1 MSSIPT
7 GPTGSFRPDLPD
19 QRPLGSGFGATSTA
33 ADVLDGIDLGGR
45 TALVTGGY
53 AGIGLEIVRALV
65 GAGARVLAP
74 ARRPDEARRTLGDL
88 VDAGVEVA
96 AMDLADQQQV
106 ASYAADVVSAGRRL
120 DLVIDNAGIM
130 ALPETRTDRG
140 WEMQLATNHL
150 GHYALVNHLW
160 PAVAE
165 GARVVSVSS
174 SGHYYS
180 PMRWD
185 DPWLESDYD
194 KWLAYGQSKTANV
207 LFAVGLD
214 ARGRA
219 RGVQASSVHPGAI
232 LTNLGKHLTD
242 EDVAALL
249 APDADGN
256 VSIPEFKTPEQGAAT
271 AVWAAT
277 SPLLV
282 GHGGAY
288 LVDCDVAPWAGD
300 DEDGGSDSRGVKRYA
315 VDPDEAERLWAWSAE
330 LTGVDAFG

>member
-1 MSSIPT
+1 MTSTST
-7 GPTGSFRPDLPD
+7 PD
-19 QRPLGSGFGATSTA
+19 QRPLGSGFDATSTA
-33 ADVLDGIDLGGR
+33 ADVLAGVDLTGR

-65 GAGARVLAP
+65 WAGAHVLAP
-74 ARRPDEARRTLGDL
+74 ARRPDEARRALEGL
-88 VDAGVEVA
+88 AGVEVA
-96 AMDLADQQQV
+96 EMDLSDQRQV
-106 ASYAADVVSAGRRL
+106 ASYAADVVAGGRSL

-130 ALPETRTDRG
+130 ALPETRTAQG

-150 GHYALVNHLW
+150 GHFALINHLW
-160 PAVAE
+160 PVIAD

-174 SGHYYS
+174 SGHSYS

-185 DPWLESDYD
+185 DPWLETDYD

-214 ARGRA
+214 ARGRE
-219 RGVQASSVHPGAI
+219 RGVLACSVHPGAI
-232 LTNLGKHLTD
+232 LTNLGKHLTE
-242 EDVAALL
+242 EDVAELM
-249 APDADGN
+249 APDADGK
-256 VSIPEFKTPEQGAAT
+256 VAIPEFKTPEQGAAT

-282 GHGGAY
+282 DHGGAY
-288 LVDCDVAPWAGD
+288 LVDCDVAPWAAD

-315 VDPDEAERLWAWSAE
+315 VDPEEAERLWAWSAAT
-330 LTGVDAFG
+330 TGVDAFG

>member
-1 MSSIPT
+1 MTGTPT
-7 GPTGSFRPDLPD
+7 RPD
-19 QRPLGSGFGATSTA
+19 QTPLGSGFGATSTA
-33 ADVLDGIDLGGR
+33 ADVIGATDLSGR

-65 GAGARVLAP
+65 GAGASVLAP
-74 ARRPDEARRTLGDL
+74 ARRPAEAAAAL
-88 VDAGVEVA
+88 AGIARVEVA
-96 AMDLADQQQV
+96 VMDLADQAQV
-106 ASYAADVVSAGRRL
+106 ASYAADVLTSGRKL

-130 ALPETRTDRG
+130 ALPETRTDEG
-140 WEMQLATNHL
+140 WELQLATNHL
-150 GHYALVNHLW
+150 GHFGLVNRLW
-160 PAVAE
+160 PAISD

-185 DPWLESDYD
+185 DPWFENGYD

-207 LFAVGLD
+207 LFALALD
-214 ARGRA
+214 ARGRE
-219 RGVQASSVHPGAI
+219 RGIQANSLHPGAI
-232 LTNLGKHLTD
+232 LTNLGKHLTAD
-242 EDVAALL
+242 DVAELME
-249 APDADGN
+249 PDVDGH
-256 VSIPEFKTPEQGAAT
+256 VAIPEFKTPEQGAAT

-288 LVDCDVAPWAGD
+288 LVDCDVAPWAS
-300 DEDGGSDSRGVKRYA
+300 DEEEGGSDALGVKRYA
-315 VDPDEAERLWAWSAE
+315 LDPDEAERLWEWSAA